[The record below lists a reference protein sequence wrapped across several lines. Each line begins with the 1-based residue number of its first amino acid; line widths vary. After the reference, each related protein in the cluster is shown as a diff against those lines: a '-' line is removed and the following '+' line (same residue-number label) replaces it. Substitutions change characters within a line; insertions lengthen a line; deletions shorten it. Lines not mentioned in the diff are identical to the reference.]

1 MIELLEKTTVFGNHF
16 SRVERDLAAIGP
28 QWLHDARRAA
38 LAMWEAAGW
47 PTLKD
52 EEWKYTSLR
61 DAAETT
67 WSADPRSASGRLTSS
82 PPSANLSQ
90 IEGIRIDFANG
101 SYAPDS
107 LNPATQQ
114 PCNL

>member
-16 SRVERDLAAIGP
+16 SRIERDLAAIGP

-38 LAMWEAAGW
+38 LGAWGAAGW

-61 DAAETT
+61 EAAETT
-67 WSADPRSASGRLTSS
+67 WSASEPPRPDEWRGEGAGGEGSGSLGTI
-82 PPSANLSQ
+82 P
-90 IEGIRIDFANG
+90 GIRINFVN
-101 SYAPDS
+101 
-107 LNPATQQ
+107 
-114 PCNL
+114 